1 MDIATVVF
9 QAVILGAVIV
19 IGFAVA
25 GGWGMGG
32 KR

>member
-1 MDIATVVF
+1 MGVTEVF
-9 QAVILGAVIV
+9 QAAIVGAVIV

-25 GGWGMGG
+25 GGWGQGG